1 EWKCPVHNYIP
12 NWLKLLSEGN
22 LLAAAE
28 LCSQTNSLPEICGRV
43 CPQDRLCEGACTL
56 NDGFGAVTIGN
67 IEKHIT
73 DQALAQG
80 WKPDMSGVVWSDKR
94 VAVIGAGPAGLG
106 CADVLVRAGVR
117 PVVFDRYPEIG
128 GLLTFGIPEFKL
140 EKSVLA
146 RRRQVFAAMG
156 VEFRLGV
163 EIGRDLSLDQLLSE
177 FDAVFLG
184 MGTYQFMKGGFPGE
198 DVPGVHDALPYLIG
212 NVSQCLGYDGLAP
225 FIDAAGKRVVVLGGG
240 DTAMD
245 CCRTA
250 IRQGAASVT
259 CAYRRDEANMP
270 GSKREV
276 TNAREEGVQFLFNQQ
291 PVGILGD
298 HRVEG
303 VELVTTELGEPDAS
317 GRRRPV
323 VVAGSQVTVTA
334 DLVLIAFGF
343 RPNPPAWLGAHG
355 VALND
360 RDRVIASE
368 SGEYP
373 LQTTNPKIFAG
384 GDMVRGSD
392 LVVTAVWQGR
402 QAAKGILAYLGID

>member
-1 EWKCPVHNYIP
+1 
-12 NWLKLLSEGN
+12 
-22 LLAAAE
+22 
-28 LCSQTNSLPEICGRV
+28 
-43 CPQDRLCEGACTL
+43 
-56 NDGFGAVTIGN
+56 
-67 IEKHIT
+67 
-73 DQALAQG
+73 
-80 WKPDMSGVVWSDKR
+80 
-94 VAVIGAGPAGLG
+94 
-106 CADVLVRAGVR
+106 
-117 PVVFDRYPEIG
+117 
-128 GLLTFGIPEFKL
+128 
-140 EKSVLA
+140 
-146 RRRQVFAAMG
+146 
-156 VEFRLGV
+156 
-163 EIGRDLSLDQLLSE
+163 
-177 FDAVFLG
+177 
-184 MGTYQFMKGGFPGE
+184 
-198 DVPGVHDALPYLIG
+198 
-212 NVSQCLGYDGLAP
+212 
-225 FIDAAGKRVVVLGGG
+225 LGGG

-334 DLVLIAFGF
+334 DIVLIAFGF

-368 SGEYP
+368 SDEYP
-373 LQTTNPKIFAG
+373 LQTSNPKIFAG